1 MSRTRVVLAFNGD
14 SASCAAV
21 RWLMDEHHFDVVALV
36 VDVGQMDDLE
46 EVQARAVACGG
57 IRAHVV
63 DRCDAFAREAIRGVR
78 LQADSRAVRRQPEN
92 SVRVP
97 LQPDVHHPAIAAALV
112 EVATIEGTNVV
123 AYASTNAGLETR
135 VRRLKPSLRVV
146 APAREWTSQGVNVA
160 DYVKIHRLSPGVV
173 RPERHLLIRKP
184 VATASGCEAAQVTI
198 GFEHGIA
205 AYVNGVSMGL
215 SELIESLSLI
225 GSRYGLGEGDPQ
237 PAPALEL
244 LQMAYSASGGNDS
257 VTLLVRCGSI
267 AVAGSE
273 GPAEAGLHDRN
284 PPEGGLPKGPAEG
297 RRHRGSYP

>member
-1 MSRTRVVLAFNGD
+1 VHHDRVVLAFNGD
-14 SASCAAV
+14 SAACAAV
-21 RWLMDEHHFDVVALV
+21 RWLMDEHHLDVVALV

-46 EVQARAVACGG
+46 EVQTRAVACGA

-63 DRCDAFAREAIRGVR
+63 DRCDAFARDVFRRVR
-78 LQADSRAVRRQPEN
+78 LRPDNSG
-92 SVRVP
+92 SVR
-97 LQPDVHHPAIAAALV
+97 LQPDVHHPAIAGALV
-112 EVATIEGTNVV
+112 EVAAIEGTNVV
-123 AYASTNAGLETR
+123 AHASTNDGLETHI
-135 VRRLKPSLRVV
+135 RRRKPSLRVL

-184 VATASGCEAAQVTI
+184 ASSASGCEAAQVAV
-198 GFEHGIA
+198 GFENGIA
-205 AYVNGVSMGL
+205 AYVNGVSMGV

-225 GSRYGLGEGDPQ
+225 GSRYGLGEGDPL

-244 LQMAYSASGGNDS
+244 LQVAYSASGGNDS

-273 GPAEAGLHDRN
+273 VPAEAGLHDRN
-284 PPEGGLPKGPAEG
+284 PAEA
-297 RRHRGSYP
+297 RLYKASRP

>member
-1 MSRTRVVLAFNGD
+1 
-14 SASCAAV
+14 
-21 RWLMDEHHFDVVALV
+21 MDEHHLDVVALV

-46 EVQARAVACGG
+46 EVQTRAVACGA

-63 DRCDAFAREAIRGVR
+63 DRCDAFARDVV
-78 LQADSRAVRRQPEN
+78 SSVRRQPDN

-112 EVATIEGTNVV
+112 EVATIEDTNVV
-123 AYASTNAGLETR
+123 AHASTNDGLETH
-135 VRRLKPSLRVV
+135 VRRLKPSLRVL

-160 DYVKIHRLSPGVV
+160 DYVKSHRLSPGVV

-198 GFEHGIA
+198 GFEDGIA

-225 GSRYGLGEGDPQ
+225 GSRYGLGEGDPL

-244 LQMAYSASGGNDS
+244 LRAAYAASAGNDD

-267 AVAGSE
+267 AVAGQH
-273 GPAEAGLHDRN
+273 GVAEAVPYGNR
-284 PPEGGLPKGPAEG
+284 P
-297 RRHRGSYP
+297 